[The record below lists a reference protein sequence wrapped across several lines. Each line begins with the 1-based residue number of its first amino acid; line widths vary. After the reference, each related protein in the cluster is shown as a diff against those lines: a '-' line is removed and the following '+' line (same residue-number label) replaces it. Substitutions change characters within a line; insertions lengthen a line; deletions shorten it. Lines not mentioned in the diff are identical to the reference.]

1 MKSVKHIKE
10 FFISNPKASLTI
22 DELCATLYSK
32 GGAMNSVDVVL
43 SVRSLVDKGFLQADS
58 TEIKSHTTLISK
70 K

>member
-32 GGAMNSVDVVL
+32 GNTMNSVDVAL
-43 SVRSLVDKGFLQADS
+43 SVRSLIDKGFLQSNSA
-58 TEIKSHTTLISK
+58 EIKSHTTLISK

>member
-22 DELCATLYSK
+22 DELCATLYTK
-32 GGAMNSVDVVL
+32 GSAMHNVDVAL
-43 SVRSLVDKGFLQADS
+43 SVKSLIDKGFLQADS